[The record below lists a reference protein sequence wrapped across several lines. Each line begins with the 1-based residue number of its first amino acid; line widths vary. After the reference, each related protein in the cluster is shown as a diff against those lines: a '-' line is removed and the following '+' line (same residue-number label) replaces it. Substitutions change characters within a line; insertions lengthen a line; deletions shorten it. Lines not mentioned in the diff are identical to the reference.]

1 MFATSLPDVR
11 SIFFLAG
18 CPSFPHISTL
28 TLVSKH
34 GSNSDSGF
42 LSFASK
48 TPTSPSQQRNST
60 LKVNLPENSKKKI
73 LTIKKNK
80 KSIFLGSVEEKGV
93 ATRTLEIQNYSD
105 IPIQIKLEIEDEI
118 KNGGLQIFYEGKA
131 TLFDG
136 TCESTVEHGVSIYL
150 NHVIVIHGHHLL
162 KISLVFK
169 PTAFGDSNGKLF
181 IHSNENVSNVTIKM
195 HGYCSGSHIRL
206 KEDRVIY
213 FEKKILFSL

>member
-1 MFATSLPDVR
+1 M
-11 SIFFLAG
+11 
-18 CPSFPHISTL
+18 
-28 TLVSKH
+28 
-34 GSNSDSGF
+34 
-42 LSFASK
+42 
-48 TPTSPSQQRNST
+48 
-60 LKVNLPENSKKKI
+60 
-73 LTIKKNK
+73 
-80 KSIFLGSVEEKGV
+80 GSVEEKGV

-105 IPIQIKLEIEDEI
+105 TPIQIKLEIEDEI

-213 FEKKILFSL
+213 FEKKFYFHCEFELKNVGEKRGFVLIQPQNKFTILGSYFKWFSNY